1 MGQKQG
7 KLDEAELDFWAKE
20 TGMERKVL
28 QDMYDSLA
36 SKKGISKSDFLTA
49 YRQFFPKWVS
59 F

>member
-49 YRQFFPKWVS
+49 YRQFFPK
-59 F
+59 